1 MRLLRHT
8 ALLAAVLGQVAQAQV
23 STPPGG
29 ATLTLDEA
37 ISIARRN
44 NPTFLQTVNSRRQ
57 ADAQVRT
64 ARGGLLPSA
73 DASFSGRFQQGG
85 QQVFNG
91 LSFSSSSDA
100 LQSSYNLGLTYQM
113 NGAKL
118 LAPRQAVANRSA
130 AEADVTGASELLRAT
145 VTQQYL
151 TALQAEARA
160 ALQDTL
166 VITAAAQLDL
176 AKAKTA
182 VGAGTA
188 LDVRR
193 AEVALGQA
201 QVQALTAH
209 NTAAVEKLRLFQDL
223 GVARPDS
230 VQLTTRFAISQP
242 TFSLDSV
249 LDLARR
255 ANPTVSA
262 LRARERASTVSV
274 RMAQAQYTPSLTVS
288 TGWGGQTY
296 QYTSPDNLI
305 ASAQAGAA
313 GRFGDCMTNDSLRT
327 GAGLSALGGCGSPT
341 LSATQV
347 QAIRDR
353 NNTFPFRFDRS
364 PFSVFAQLS
373 LPVFDNFSRE
383 QRVEEAQVTKDNAQ
397 LNLRARELQL
407 TADVTQGYLSLT
419 TAARTVELQ
428 EQNAQKAREE
438 LAFAEERYRV
448 GAATFL
454 EVTTA
459 RSEFEQAQI
468 DRVNAIYDYHKA
480 FAALESAVGRP
491 LR

>member
-1 MRLLRHT
+1 MRFSRYA
-8 ALLAAVLGQVAQAQV
+8 ALLAAIIGQAAQAQV

-37 ISIARRN
+37 NAIARRN
-44 NPTFLQTVNSRRQ
+44 NPTFLQTVNARRQ

-73 DASFSGRFQQGG
+73 DASLAGRFQQGG

-91 LSFSSSSDA
+91 LSFSSASDA
-100 LQSSYNLGLTYQM
+100 LQSSYSLGLTYQL
-113 NGAKL
+113 NGARL
-118 LAPRQAVANRSA
+118 LAPRQAVANRNA
-130 AEADVTGASELLRAT
+130 AQADVAGGAELLRST

-166 VITAAAQLDL
+166 VATAAAQLEL

-182 VGAGTA
+182 VGAGTQ
-188 LDVRR
+188 LDVRS

-209 NTAAVEKLRLFQDL
+209 NTAAVEKLRLFQDM
-223 GVARPDS
+223 GVPRPDS
-230 VQLTTRFAISQP
+230 VQLTTHFAVSQP

-255 ANPTVSA
+255 ANPAVTA
-262 LRARERASTVSV
+262 LRAREKASTVGV
-274 RMAQAQYTPSLTVS
+274 RMAQAQYTPSLTLS

-296 QYTSPDNLI
+296 EYTNPDNLI
-305 ASAQAGAA
+305 AGAQANAA
-313 GRFGDCMTNDSLRT
+313 EGFAGCMTNDSLRA
-327 GAGLSALGGCGSPT
+327 GAGLSPLGGCGSPT
-341 LSATQV
+341 LSAAQV

-353 NNTFPFRFDRS
+353 NNTFPFHFDRS
-364 PFSVFAQLS
+364 PFSLYAQFS
-373 LPVFDNFSRE
+373 LPLFDNFNRE
-383 QRVEEAQVTKDNAQ
+383 QQVEQAQVQKDNAQ

-407 TADVTQGYLSLT
+407 TADVTQAYLSLV

-428 EQNAQKAREE
+428 EQTAQKAREE

-454 EVTTA
+454 DVTTS
-459 RSEFEQAQI
+459 RSTFEQAQI
-468 DRVNAIYDYHKA
+468 DRVNSIYDYHKA

>member
-1 MRLLRHT
+1 MRLLRHA
-8 ALLAAVLGQVAQAQV
+8 ALLAVILGPVAQAQV
-23 STPPGG
+23 STPAGG

-37 ISIARRN
+37 IAIARKN
-44 NPTFLQTVNSRRQ
+44 NPSFLQTVNARRS

-64 ARGGLLPSA
+64 ARGELLPSA
-73 DASFSGRFQQGG
+73 DASLNGRFQQGG

-100 LQSSYNLGLTYQM
+100 LQSSYNLGLSYQL
-113 NGAKL
+113 NGARL
-118 LAPRQAVANRSA
+118 LAPRQASANRRA
-130 AEADVTGASELLRAT
+130 ADADVTGAAELLRST

-160 ALQDTL
+160 AVQDTL
-166 VITAAAQLDL
+166 VNTAAAQLEL

-188 LDVRR
+188 LDIRR

-209 NTAAVEKLRLFQDL
+209 NTAAVEKLHLFQQL
-223 GVARPDS
+223 GIPAPDS
-230 VQLTTRFAISQP
+230 VQLTTRFAVSQP

-255 ANPTVSA
+255 VNPAVQA
-262 LRARERASTVSV
+262 LRAREKAAGVNV
-274 RMAQAQYTPSLTVS
+274 RMSQARYTPTLQLS

-296 QYTSPDNLI
+296 EYTNPDFLI
-305 ASAQAGAA
+305 ANAQAGAA
-313 GRFGDCMTNDSLRT
+313 QNYSGCMTNDSIRV
-327 GAGLSALGGCGSPT
+327 GSGLSALGGCGSPT
-341 LSATQV
+341 LSPTQI

-353 NNTFPFRFDRS
+353 NNAFPFRFDRS
-364 PFSVFAQLS
+364 PFSLFASLS
-373 LPVFDNFSRE
+373 LPIFDNFNRE
-383 QRVEEAQVTKDNAQ
+383 QQVEEAEVTKDNAQ
-397 LNLRARELQL
+397 LAVRARELQMRS
-407 TADVTQGYLSLT
+407 DVTQQYLSLV

-454 EVTTA
+454 DVTTSRA
-459 RSEFEQAQI
+459 TFEQAQI
-468 DRVNAIYDYHKA
+468 DRINAIYDYHKA
-480 FAALESAVGRP
+480 FAALESAIGRP

>member
-1 MRLLRHT
+1 MRFLRHA
-8 ALLAAVLGQVAQAQV
+8 ALLAAVLGQAAQAQV

-37 ISIARRN
+37 IAIARRN
-44 NPTFLQTVNSRRQ
+44 NPTFLQTVNARRD
-57 ADAQVRT
+57 ADAQVRS

-73 DASFSGRFQQGG
+73 DASLSGRFQQGG

-100 LQSSYNLGLTYQM
+100 LQSSYSLGLTYQM

-118 LAPRQAVANRSA
+118 LAPRQAVANRNA
-130 AEADVTGASELLRAT
+130 AEADVSGASELLRST

-166 VITAAAQLDL
+166 VATAAAQLEL

-201 QVQALTAH
+201 QVQALTAK
-209 NTAAVEKLRLFQDL
+209 NTAAVEKLHLFQDL

-230 VQLTTRFAISQP
+230 VQLTTRFAVAEP

-255 ANPTVSA
+255 ANPAVSA
-262 LRARERASTVSV
+262 LRAREKASNVSV
-274 RMAQAQYTPSLTVS
+274 RMAQAQYTPSLTLS

-296 QYTSPDNLI
+296 QYTNPDFLI
-305 ASAQAGAA
+305 NNAQAGAA
-313 GRFGDCMTNDSLRT
+313 QQYGNCVTFDSLRA
-327 GAGLSALGGCGSPT
+327 GAGLAPTGGCGSPT
-341 LSATQV
+341 LTSAQI
-347 QAIRDR
+347 QAIRDK

-364 PFSVFAQLS
+364 PFSLFASFS
-373 LPVFDNFSRE
+373 LPIFDNFNRE
-383 QRVEEAQVTKDNAQ
+383 QRVEEAQVAKDNAQ

-407 TADVTQGYLSLT
+407 TADVTQAYLSLT
-419 TAARTVELQ
+419 TAARTVALQ
-428 EQNAQKAREE
+428 EQTAQKAREE

-454 EVTTA
+454 DVTTA